1 MNNINR
7 ILVGLDLTST
17 DEHIIRYAAYFA
29 RLLKAEDLYFFHVVR
44 SFELSDEI
52 IEKYP
57 FVKSPVDESLE
68 NKIHDLL
75 DQHFDST
82 IQCNKHIEIKE
93 GNPAHKIIKWS
104 KIKEIDLIFMGSKF
118 SNHGSGA
125 LPCKIVTIIPA
136 SILLVPENTPE
147 SVSNILVSLDF
158 SETSKLALEAAIE
171 IAEKTGGRVT
181 CHHCYGV
188 PHGYST
194 VGKSF
199 EEFSSIMKENA
210 QKKFKDF
217 ISDIKTN
224 IEITE
229 IYSLDEDHN
238 PAKLIYNLAEA
249 ISADLVIIGSK
260 GRTGLASLIL
270 GSVAEKLMRYDKNIP
285 LLVVKKKDEI
295 LDFFDAIHQL

>member
-1 MNNINR
+1 MKNINR
-7 ILVGLDLTST
+7 LLVGLDLTST
-17 DEHIIRYAAYFA
+17 DEYIIRYAAYFA
-29 RLLKAEDLYFFHVVR
+29 RLLKIEDLYFFHVVQ

-57 FVKSPVDESLE
+57 TVKPPVDESLE
-68 NKIHDLL
+68 NEIHDLL
-75 DQHFDST
+75 DKHFDPAVK
-82 IQCNKHIEIKE
+82 CNKHIEIKE
-93 GNPAHKIIKWS
+93 GNPAQEIIKWS
-104 KIKEIDLIFMGSKF
+104 KIKEIDLVFMGSKF
-118 SNHGSGA
+118 THIGSGA
-125 LPCKIVTIIPA
+125 LPCKIVTIVPA
-136 SILLVPENTPE
+136 SILLVPENTVD
-147 SVSNILVSLDF
+147 SVSNILVPLDF

-171 IAEKTGGRVT
+171 IAAKTGGRVT

-194 VGKSF
+194 IGKSY
-199 EEFSSIMKENA
+199 EEFSGIMKENA

-217 ISDIKTN
+217 IVDIQTN

-229 IYSLDEDHN
+229 IYSLDEDGN

-249 ISADLVIIGSK
+249 IQADLIIIGSK

-270 GSVAEKLMRYDKNIP
+270 GSVAEKLMRYDKDIP

>member
-1 MNNINR
+1 MNNVNR
-7 ILVGLDLTST
+7 ILVGLDLTPT
-17 DEHIIRYAAYFA
+17 DEYIIKYTAYFA
-29 RLLKAEDLYFFHVVR
+29 RLLKAEDLYFFHVVQ

-57 FVKSPVDESLE
+57 SVKPPVDESLE

-93 GNPAHKIIKWS
+93 GNPAHEIIKWS
-104 KIKEIDLIFMGSKF
+104 KIKEIDLVFMGSKF
-118 SNHGSGA
+118 TINGSGS

-136 SILLVPENTPE
+136 SILLVPEITPV

-171 IAEKTGGRVT
+171 IAGITGSQIT
-181 CHHCYGV
+181 FQHCYGV
-188 PHGYST
+188 PHGYSS
-194 VGKSF
+194 VGKSY
-199 EEFSSIMKENA
+199 EEFSGIMRENA
-210 QKKFKDF
+210 QKKFKNF
-217 ISDIKTN
+217 ISDIHTDIK
-224 IEITE
+224 ITE
-229 IYSLDEDHN
+229 IYSLDEDDN

-249 ISADLVIIGSK
+249 IPANLVIIGSK

-285 LLVVKKKDEI
+285 LLVVKQKDEI
-295 LDFFDAIHQL
+295 LGFFDALHQL

>member
-1 MNNINR
+1 MNNTNR
-7 ILVGLDLTST
+7 LLVGLVLTST
-17 DEHIIRYAAYFA
+17 DEYIIKYAAYFA
-29 RLLKAEDLYFFHVVR
+29 RLLKAENLYFFHVVQ

-57 FVKSPVDESLE
+57 YVKSPVDESLE
-68 NKIHDLL
+68 NKIQDLL
-75 DQHFDST
+75 EKHFDSS

-93 GNPAHKIIKWS
+93 GNPIEEIIKWS
-104 KIKEIDLIFMGSKF
+104 KIKEIDLVFMGSKF
-118 SNHGSGA
+118 TENSSGT
-125 LPCKIVTIIPA
+125 LPRKIVTIIPA
-136 SILLVPENTPE
+136 SILLVPENTFD
-147 SVSNILVSLDF
+147 SVSNILVPIDF

-171 IAEKTGGRVT
+171 IAGKTGGRIT
-181 CHHCYGV
+181 CQHCFVV

-194 VGKSF
+194 VGKSY
-199 EEFSSIMKENA
+199 EEFSGIMKENT

-217 ISDIKTN
+217 IADIQTN
-224 IEITE
+224 INITE
-229 IYSLDEDHN
+229 ICTLDKDDN

-249 ISADLVIIGSK
+249 IQANLVIIGSK

-270 GSVAEKLMRYDKNIP
+270 GSVAEKLMRYDKDIP